1 MRILA
6 YQDQFF
12 FTELFFVT
20 TLKKEFQ
27 NKVSRKVVGRAN
39 KRVKRI
45 DVGGARKENE
55 RGKEERKKKIEVGV
69 KRSNRK
75 KKLKGERR
83 RNR

>member
-1 MRILA
+1 LCGEPIRIDA

-12 FTELFFVT
+12 LTELFFVT

-27 NKVSRKVVGRAN
+27 NKVFGSVVGRAN

-45 DVGGARKENE
+45 AVGREKGKKKVKKRKE
-55 RGKEERKKKIEVGV
+55 KKIEVGA

-75 KKLKGERR
+75 KKLKKG
-83 RNR
+83 